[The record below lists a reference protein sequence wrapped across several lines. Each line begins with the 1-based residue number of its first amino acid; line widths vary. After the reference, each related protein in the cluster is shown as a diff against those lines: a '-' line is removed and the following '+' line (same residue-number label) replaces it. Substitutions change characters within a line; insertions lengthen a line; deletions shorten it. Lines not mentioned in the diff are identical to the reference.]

1 MLCYI
6 FLVLSAL
13 GGVGITLLAD
23 IHILWAL
30 PIFLGL
36 YVVINPLYFC
46 LLWLSTIFLPKKN
59 KPIKKPLR
67 GVYFMI
73 QFSCEWL
80 LTLFG
85 VRVHFKGME
94 KFPSEPFVLVS
105 NHLSNFDPIVVL
117 SKVKGRKIAF
127 ISKESNFKI
136 PVAGSYVHNAGFLP
150 IDRENPMRAM
160 RTIKRAGELMV
171 SEQMIMGIYPEGTRS
186 KSGELLE
193 FKEGAFLLA
202 KRVNAPIVVITTKGT
217 NKISKRALRG
227 FTRVELEVIE
237 VIDKETVKEQ
247 SLSEICAHVRE
258 TIENGLKENASNG

>member
-13 GGVGITLLAD
+13 GGVGITMLAD
-23 IHILWAL
+23 IHILWSL

-36 YVVINPLYFC
+36 YLVINPLYFC
-46 LLWLSTIFLPKKN
+46 LLWFSTIFLPKKN
-59 KPIKKPLR
+59 QPIKKPLR

-94 KFPSEPFVLVS
+94 KFPNEPFVLVS

-160 RTIKRAGELMV
+160 RTLKRASELMV

-202 KRVNAPIVVITTKGT
+202 KRANAPIVVITTKGT
-217 NKISKRALRG
+217 NKISKRALRR
-227 FTRVELEVIE
+227 FTRVDLEVLE
-237 VIDKETVKEQ
+237 VIDKETVKAQ